1 MYVCILMLNL
11 YNIIWVIYACTLMLC
26 RWFCHVDDDM
36 YVNLERLVDVLARLK
51 RDKPVY
57 FGRSGSYPGKPRR
70 VMKG

>member
-1 MYVCILMLNL
+1 
-11 YNIIWVIYACTLMLC
+11 MLC